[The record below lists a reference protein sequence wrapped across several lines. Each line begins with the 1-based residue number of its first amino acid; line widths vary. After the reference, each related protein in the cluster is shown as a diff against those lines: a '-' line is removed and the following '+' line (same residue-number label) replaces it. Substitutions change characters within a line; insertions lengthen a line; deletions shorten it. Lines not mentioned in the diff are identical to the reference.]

1 MTQQPE
7 ALRLADIV
15 GEQRFAELTGNNYGK
30 EAAAELRRLHEENK
44 ALLSVLSDVAYGLES
59 ARIWGGMDWT
69 YNPLHPFKYLPLRDK
84 ARAAIAKAKEKNT

>member
-7 ALRLADIV
+7 ALRLADRLDLYATGDAHQQDI
-15 GEQRFAELTGNNYGK
+15 EQ
-30 EAAAELRRLHEENK
+30 AAAELRRLHEENK

-59 ARIWGGMDWT
+59 ARIWGGMEWA

-84 ARAAIAKAKEKNT
+84 ARAAIAKATGESK

>member
-7 ALRLADIV
+7 ALRLAEIIGGTV
-15 GEQRFAELTGNNYGK
+15 G
-30 EAAAELRRLHEENK
+30 AELRRLHEENK

-59 ARIWGGMDWT
+59 ARIWGGMDWS

-84 ARAAIAKAKEKNT
+84 ARAAIAKATGEQS